1 MADID
6 PSLSC
11 LENQEQRPEI
21 ARKSQTVRS
30 IPDCETNVIRKANTI
45 SIEGQKNE
53 TAVFKKSRTLG
64 SEEERTKSA
73 AFGSEEE
80 MKEDRVRT
88 LEDIAESVSEI
99 SVVEQKEKMPQ
110 IKRKSI
116 IDSEGNVIR
125 KGNIQSKE
133 IETGN
138 VIKKASTL
146 STESRK
152 SEAGI
157 KKSKT
162 VGAEEEKK
170 SRNSV
175 TEEDRKEEK
184 GFLNRGTTTLEDIT
198 ESPEKISS
206 FSGIGEIKRV
216 FNSLQYSFS
225 QFGRVIHYI
234 NIANSLPKNL
244 NGLVSDSKS
253 LPFSSEDPYLDE
265 DEMEEEEKL
274 IKELLITE
282 NKRKKVLK
290 VNVPLTFLAFTELNK
305 SLAEEKNLI
314 LHAKKRRNLE
324 VYLKWKLKK
333 WDNSEKPK
341 RKTIYCIPCRI
352 CLNKIWSNKLASHSK
367 LCLQKSQIGNDLENH
382 RKTLLK
388 FIDMAIENK
397 RNLEIQRRIEKSFN
411 FNLKKNPPQTTPFF

>member
-1 MADID
+1 ME
-6 PSLSC
+6 L
-11 LENQEQRPEI
+11 
-21 ARKSQTVRS
+21 
-30 IPDCETNVIRKANTI
+30 
-45 SIEGQKNE
+45 
-53 TAVFKKSRTLG
+53 
-64 SEEERTKSA
+64 
-73 AFGSEEE
+73 
-80 MKEDRVRT
+80 KEDKVY
-88 LEDIAESVSEI
+88 
-99 SVVEQKEKMPQ
+99 
-110 IKRKSI
+110 
-116 IDSEGNVIR
+116 
-125 KGNIQSKE
+125 
-133 IETGN
+133 
-138 VIKKASTL
+138 
-146 STESRK
+146 
-152 SEAGI
+152 
-157 KKSKT
+157 
-162 VGAEEEKK
+162 
-170 SRNSV
+170 
-175 TEEDRKEEK
+175 
-184 GFLNRGTTTLEDIT
+184 LNRETTTLEDIT
-198 ESPEKISS
+198 ESQERNSG
-206 FSGIGEIKRV
+206 FSGIGDIKRV
-216 FNSLQYSFS
+216 FNALQYSFS

-282 NKRKKVLK
+282 NRRKKVLK

-397 RNLEIQRRIEKSFN
+397 RNLEIQRRIEKS
-411 FNLKKNPPQTTPFF
+411 LILT